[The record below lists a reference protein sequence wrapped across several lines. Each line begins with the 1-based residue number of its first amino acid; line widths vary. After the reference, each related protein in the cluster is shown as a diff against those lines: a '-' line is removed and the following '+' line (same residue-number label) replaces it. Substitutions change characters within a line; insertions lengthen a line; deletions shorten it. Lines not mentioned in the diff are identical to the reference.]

1 MHLANFQSFYFVN
14 ANSRYNCRYSIIMY
28 SFANSFSTN
37 FLNVFNFNTAYLTL
51 SKYKFT
57 FQCYN
62 IYCQF
67 LFIVKLNSISWLFT
81 NKYIYNRK
89 NLDSLDNRMFHLVK
103 FSDTRNYILYF
114 FVYLFIIDI

>member
-1 MHLANFQSFYFVN
+1 
-14 ANSRYNCRYSIIMY
+14 MY

-57 FQCYN
+57 FQYYN

-67 LFIVKLNSISWLFT
+67 LFTVKLNSISWLFT
-81 NKYIYNRK
+81 NKYVYNRI
-89 NLDSLDNRMFHLVK
+89 NLNSLDNRMFHLIK
-103 FSDTRNYILYF
+103 FSDNRNYILYF

>member
-1 MHLANFQSFYFVN
+1 
-14 ANSRYNCRYSIIMY
+14 MY

-57 FQCYN
+57 FQCK
-62 IYCQF
+62 F
-67 LFIVKLNSISWLFT
+67 LFTVKLNSISWLFT

-103 FSDTRNYILYF
+103 FSDNRNYILYF